1 MRIPTRH
8 AVLVPALRILIWLA
22 LAPVHAAD
30 PQLACEPNAPPP
42 AAALREL
49 TVDAAASIG
58 SVRSL
63 QGVNGAPA
71 PGMHKPPD
79 FTFGGW
85 NMPENVDVAA
95 GYRKARIDLVRTHD
109 AYGPGDIDA
118 HFGGRPAGGGF
129 DVATGR
135 NALVIF
141 PRAQADPTAPSS
153 YNFGPTDRLVSSIKG
168 IGAEVLFRLGRSE
181 TSDVTPPAD
190 LARYAAIAEHIVLHY
205 NRGWA
210 HGFHDGIRYWE
221 IWNEPDLAKLFW
233 GGTPQQFYELYGQ
246 LARAVKRADPSALV
260 GGPTLAKPN
269 DASAY
274 REPFLR
280 YVRAQGLPLDFF
292 SWHWYATDSNDPM
305 DFVRIA
311 RDVRARLDRSGFKST
326 LSVLDEWNYGL
337 SYPLPADVQRASFV
351 ASSLI
356 YMQDAPI
363 DLSALYRGDNLF
375 GTDGAT
381 PNKTGQALIAL
392 GDMQLT
398 PVRLPVTGAD
408 AGGFAVLAGRSADG
422 RTLQVLISNY
432 QIPHQFLGPRTGRDV
447 LRVPDQFEVGLLPRR
462 KVDYR
467 ANGGYDLRITGLAP
481 RQHYLIE
488 CHRISAATDLPVAS
502 GTVAD
507 GATIHLRGSL
517 PPPAIELLVIKT
529 AVR

>member
-1 MRIPTRH
+1 V
-8 AVLVPALRILIWLA
+8 AAAGLA
-22 LAPVHAAD
+22 LSLLLGLVPVHAAGNESSCD
-30 PQLACEPNAPPP
+30 GDAPPST
-42 AAALREL
+42 AALRTV

-71 PGMHKPPD
+71 PGTHKPPD

-85 NMPENVDVAA
+85 NMPENVNVAA
-95 GYRKARIDLVRTHD
+95 GYREARIDLVRTHD

-118 HFGGRPAGGGF
+118 HFGARPPRGGF
-129 DVATGR
+129 DVPTGR

-141 PRAQADPTAPSS
+141 PRAQADPNAPES

-168 IGAEVLFRLGRSE
+168 IGAQVLFRLGRSE

-190 LARYAAIAEHIVLHY
+190 FARYAAVAEHIVLHY

-210 HGFHDGIRYWE
+210 HGFHYGIRYWE

-246 LARAVKRADPSALV
+246 LARAVKRADPGALV

-269 DASAY
+269 DASPY
-274 REPFLR
+274 REPFLS
-280 YVRAQGLPLDFF
+280 YVRAERLPLDFF

-311 RDVRARLDRSGFKST
+311 RDVRTRLDRSGFKNT

-337 SYPLPADVQRASFV
+337 AYPLPTDVQRASFI

-356 YMQDAPI
+356 YMQDAAV
-363 DLSALYRGDNLF
+363 DVSALYRADNLF
-375 GTDGAT
+375 GNDGAT
-381 PNKTGQALIAL
+381 ANKTGQALIAL

-398 PVRLPVTGAD
+398 PVRLRVTGAD
-408 AGGFAVLAGRSADG
+408 ASGFAVLAGRSTDG

-432 QIPHQFLGPRTGRDV
+432 QIPHQFLGPRAGRNV
-447 LRVPDQFEVGLLPRR
+447 LSVPEQFEVGLLPRR
-462 KVDYR
+462 SVDYH
-467 ANGGYDLRITGLAP
+467 ANAGYDLTIGGLAAH
-481 RQHYLIE
+481 QHYLIE
-488 CHRISAATDLPVAS
+488 CHRISGASDLPAVTRA
-502 GTVAD
+502 VAD
-507 GATIHLRGSL
+507 GDTIRLRGGL
-517 PPPAIELLVIKT
+517 TPPAIELLTIRN
-529 AVR
+529 AARP